1 MKFEMDYY
9 SKTVILHIISVTN
22 LD

>member
-9 SKTVILHIISVTN
+9 SKTVILHTISLTN

>member
-9 SKTVILHIISVTN
+9 SKTVILHTISMTE
-22 LD
+22 LY

>member
-9 SKTVILHIISVTN
+9 SKTMILHTITVTE
-22 LD
+22 LH